1 MVSQVVREGLVLDER
16 PRVVDHDVFVVH
28 ADDDTPFIKG
38 ELLPMLNLPEDRVIL
53 SSELPTTDT
62 TEAAVSAKQVI
73 PNEAGSSSIA
83 MQSVVHL
90 ERTTKG
96 DALSIASTG
105 WRETAPGVWES
116 SAQESGSRIVIGA
129 QGHQFAIAQAEKDL
143 SALHDRA
150 ALRAGGDPAIAS
162 AIRQQEAQLKNL
174 QDAAQALAQTPGPVT
189 QAVSCNI
196 GFLNGPSSPLTGFF
210 GALAGSQI
218 SCTGGCQTFTVQAL
232 ACTNFGCT
240 PTVTGSNFVCAT
252 PWLFGVAQSGSFGAS
267 CAAQTTVT
275 PPGITAT
282 SFFPCG

>member
-1 MVSQVVREGLVLDER
+1 MSHSNSIVRTSFLS
-16 PRVVDHDVFVVH
+16 
-28 ADDDTPFIKG
+28 
-38 ELLPMLNLPEDRVIL
+38 MNLIACGALATGCVA
-53 SSELPTTDT
+53 SSDLEPTTDT
-62 TEAAVSAKQVI
+62 AEAAVSAKQVI
-73 PNEAGSSSIA
+73 LNEAGSSSIV

-96 DALSIASTG
+96 DALSIASPG

-116 SAQESGSRIVIGA
+116 SAQESGGRIVIGV
-129 QGHQFAIAQAEKDL
+129 QGHQSAIAQAKKDL
-143 SALHDRA
+143 AALRDRA

-162 AIRQQEAQLKNL
+162 AIGQQEAQLKNL

-210 GALAGSQI
+210 GAVAGTQI

-232 ACTNFGCT
+232 ACTNFGCS

-252 PWLFGVAQSGSFGAS
+252 PWLFGVAQSGTFGAA
-267 CAAQTTVT
+267 CAAQTSVT
-275 PPGITAT
+275 PPGVTAT
-282 SFFPCG
+282 TSLTCG